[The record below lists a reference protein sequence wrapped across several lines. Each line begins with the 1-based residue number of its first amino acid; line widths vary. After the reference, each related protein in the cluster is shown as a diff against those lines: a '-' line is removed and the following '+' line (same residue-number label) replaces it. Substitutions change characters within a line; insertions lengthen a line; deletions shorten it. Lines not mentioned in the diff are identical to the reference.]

1 MWYTTGVMGLDQYAK
16 KVKSD
21 YDYETKTDTI
31 VKTEIHYWRKHNAL
45 EGWMANLWRSRGM
58 DGEFNCQVVQ
68 LTKDNLDNLEND
80 IKEGRLPQPEG
91 FFFVL
96 TQGRMRIAK
105 QMTLSSLRKQG
116 KLLTRVTRFNI
127 LLGGNEYLSH
137 SNRR

>member
-80 IKEGRLPQPEG
+80 IKEGRLPQTEG
-91 FFFVL
+91 FFFGAD
-96 TQGRMRIAK
+96 TSQDED
-105 QMTLSSLRKQG
+105 RKADDLEFIEEESKAIDEG
-116 KLLTRVTRFNI
+116 YEV
-127 LLGGNEYLSH
+127 EYTSWW
-137 SNRR
+137 